1 MDLPYIPFFIGD
13 YLKETRHLTTEEHG
27 AYLLLILEYWV
38 KQGALPDD
46 DAQLARI
53 TGLTPAKWRKVR
65 HVVKDFFR
73 DGWKHP
79 RIDAELEK
87 ASALTEKRRAA
98 ANVRWRAAQGDSHLR
113 LVNE

>member
-65 HVVKDFFR
+65 PVVKDFFR